1 MGGHVTISSKIRSIK
16 LPEFLACKIKFGSS
30 FHIKL
35 YCMLWNW
42 IFKIKIWP
50 TFAHK
55 KNLVSNEHEVK
66 ILPCWLYTSYRVYIY
81 IIIKMFS
88 VLGLITFLN
97 HKHVIWVSYCILKIA
112 YQEVRSL
119 SSYKKFND
127 QLLGY

>member
-16 LPEFLACKIKFGSS
+16 VPEFLACKIKFGSS

-35 YCMLWNW
+35 FCRLWNW

-55 KNLVSNEHEVK
+55 KTLVNNEHEVK
-66 ILPCWLYTSYRVYIY
+66 IPHAGYTPVIGYIY
-81 IIIKMFS
+81 SIIKMFS

-112 YQEVRSL
+112 YQEV
-119 SSYKKFND
+119 KVIN
-127 QLLGY
+127 QLQKIQWPTIRI